1 MLRCNIHLSPTMIH
15 CIRTLTAAELPKYRD
30 HLLRLRAED
39 RRLRF
44 GFPISDQAIRDHVR
58 GIDTEA
64 DRILVHVDDDLNVT
78 AAVHI
83 AVGVPGTV
91 EFAFS
96 VDKQWRDRGM
106 GRQLFER
113 AILWARNRG
122 RRDAFIYYLVDN
134 RAMRHLARQAGMSSH
149 NEAGE
154 IEGRLRLEPPTPLS
168 YLRELAIERW
178 GMYDYSLKVA
188 RLSRR
193 PLQLQP
199 AV

>member
-1 MLRCNIHLSPTMIH
+1 MMIP

-30 HLLRLRAED
+30 HLLRLDAED

-44 GFPISDQAIRDHVR
+44 GFRMSDQAVRDHVL

-64 DRILVHVDDDLNVT
+64 DRILVQVDDDLNVI

-83 AVGVPGTV
+83 AAGDPGTV
-91 EFAFS
+91 EYAFS
-96 VDKQWRDRGM
+96 VDRRWRGRGL
-106 GRQLFER
+106 GRQLFEH

-122 RRDAFIYYLVDN
+122 LRDAFIYYLVDN
-134 RAMRHLARQAGMSSH
+134 RAMRRLAREAGMTSH

-168 YLRELAIERW
+168 YLRELATERW
-178 GMYDYSLKVA
+178 GTYDYSLKAA
-188 RLSRR
+188 RLGRR
-193 PLQLQP
+193 PLRVQP
-199 AV
+199 AI